1 MMDGIW
7 PVYVSPGVQ
16 SPFPNW
22 AMYQRMAGAVVP
34 ALSQG
39 FWGQRGLPMSL
50 WGLIFLTGGR
60 RTGWIRL
67 WKWLDWNDIVL
78 HYCYYVWSIS
88 IKKSKGIKTR
98 PHRHWLRY
106 RSCAVTVGRQKTPPL
121 FGRFSMRSARHPRGT
136 CTSSRYLVGQ
146 HPYPDGSNGPQTY
159 CKTQH
164 HRRCFQSKPG

>member
-1 MMDGIW
+1 MTDGIW

-22 AMYQRMAGAVVP
+22 AMYRRMAGAVVP

-50 WGLIFLTGGR
+50 WGLIFSTGGR

-78 HYCYYVWSIS
+78 HYCYYVWGIA
-88 IKKSKGIKTR
+88 IKIKQINIGKKSQNPRALRRDRTGIGFDIV
-98 PHRHWLRY
+98 L
-106 RSCAVTVGRQKTPPL
+106 
-121 FGRFSMRSARHPRGT
+121 AR
-136 CTSSRYLVGQ
+136 
-146 HPYPDGSNGPQTY
+146 
-159 CKTQH
+159 
-164 HRRCFQSKPG
+164 